1 MRRSIIEKLLV
12 TLVLVCWY
20 FLMPQ
25 TACKPSDGTLSHYNY
40 LLCHANIWHMA
51 GNLLVL
57 WLMRGS
63 LHLPSS
69 IAIAVLCSFLPAV
82 GSIFDGFSL
91 GDGTMGFSGVLFAM
105 AGVKWGKYIW
115 RLTDKKQ
122 QRVFTKKFMLQV
134 LPFALVGV
142 VIPHISWCIHL
153 YCLLMG
159 FVYGRCRR

>member
-1 MRRSIIEKLLV
+1 MKRNTIEKIAV
-12 TLVLVCWY
+12 TLVLVLWY

-25 TACKPSDGTLSHYNY
+25 TACLPANEDLSHYTY
-40 LLCHANIWHMA
+40 LLCHANIWHLA
-51 GNLLVL
+51 GNLFVL
-57 WLMRGS
+57 WLMKGN

-69 IAIAVLCSFLPAV
+69 LLIAVFCSFLPAV
-82 GSIFDGFSL
+82 GSIFDGFLL

-115 RLTDKKQ
+115 RQTDKQ
-122 QRVFTKKFMLQV
+122 LQHAATKKFMIQV